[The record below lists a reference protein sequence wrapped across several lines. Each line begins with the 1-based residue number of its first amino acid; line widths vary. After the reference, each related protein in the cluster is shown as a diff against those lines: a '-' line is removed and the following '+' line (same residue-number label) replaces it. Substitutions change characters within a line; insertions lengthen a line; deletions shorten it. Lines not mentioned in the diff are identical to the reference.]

1 MSPALEKLQS
11 GKFIMFSFVLLLLCN
26 LSKVRGVL
34 KLQNGKKKKKKD
46 RKKTHTCVRGKAT
59 ALFSASQHAL
69 FIVLTLR
76 AEKGK
81 KKTEKKNLKKCDFWQ
96 NAGKISTLWCAMD
109 ASCLGSFQRTAM
121 GGFAHLLLS
130 KVEARPLHA

>member
-34 KLQNGKKKKKKD
+34 KLQNGKKKKD
-46 RKKTHTCVRGKAT
+46 RKKPHTCVRGKGT
-59 ALFSASQHAL
+59 ALFSASQHTL

-81 KKTEKKNLKKCDFWQ
+81 KIGKINLKKCDFWQ
-96 NAGKISTLWCAMD
+96 NAGKISALWCAKD
-109 ASCLGSFQRTAM
+109 ASCLGSFQRMAM
-121 GGFAHLLLS
+121 GGFAHPLRS
-130 KVEARPLHA
+130 KVEARPLCA